1 MKRVLKGV
9 LICGAVISFSASAW
23 SAYWLYQNNN
33 YQLSRIAQPLK
44 DAKIV
49 KPGNG
54 EKFAGAEYSP
64 SVEVTSA
71 EQLEKARNDTSK
83 PLYLRNLLSVPNLGI
98 NLQVFE
104 GTSERS
110 LTYGAGTVKA
120 DQDPDKIGNYA
131 LAAHNFYDSSYGS
144 GFSILQ
150 DASPSTI
157 KGSYAYLSDGDYVY
171 TYKLVEVT
179 EVYKDD
185 SMVYTEDDFSEQVFQ
200 DYLKES
206 PSGLKEIVKSNKVW
220 NSDGTYLED
229 PDGKQFTY
237 GKLLTLYTCKLEPYN
252 RTLSYNRILVTGV
265 QLKKERLDQAPKDV
279 QKLFLDESGNLNVT
293 GNSEVPKSESEA
305 SKTDKDNESFSKQE
319 DQNKPLELKKIDSDE
334 ISWSDPLSFFANKQ
348 IKKDPDFMMKF
359 FWGSFILAGITSL
372 LSIYLPGKKDNKIE
386 KKKQIEDG
394 SEVQKILRRRG
405 K

>member
-9 LICGAVISFSASAW
+9 LICGAVLSFSASAW

-44 DAKIV
+44 DAKIA
-49 KPGNG
+49 KPGEG

-64 SVEVTSA
+64 SVEVRSA
-71 EQLEKARNDTSK
+71 EQLEKARKDTSK

-110 LTYGAGTVKA
+110 LTYGAGTIKA

-150 DASPSTI
+150 DALPSTI

-185 SMVYTEDDFSEQVFQ
+185 SMLYTEDDFSEQVFQ

-206 PSGLKEIVKSNKVW
+206 PSGLKEIVKSKKVW

-293 GNSEVPKSESEA
+293 GNSEVPESESEA
-305 SKTDKDNESFSKQE
+305 SKKDKDKESSDAKN
-319 DQNKPLELKKIDSDE
+319 QNKTLELKKIDSDE
-334 ISWSDPLSFFANKQ
+334 INWSDPLSFFANKQ

-359 FWGSFILAGITSL
+359 FWGSFVLAGITSL
-372 LSIYLPGKKDNKIE
+372 FSIYLPGKKDNNID
-386 KKKQIEDG
+386 KKKKNEND

>member
-1 MKRVLKGV
+1 MGMCAIYQEIKQEDFKKLLESDNFFETIEELEEKDGTE
-9 LICGAVISFSASAW
+9 LCDIDKMWDALHFLLNGLSAIYGA
-23 SAYWLYQNNN
+23 
-33 YQLSRIAQPLK
+33 PE
-44 DAKIV
+44 D
-49 KPGNG
+49 
-54 EKFAGAEYSP
+54 
-64 SVEVTSA
+64 
-71 EQLEKARNDTSK
+71 
-83 PLYLRNLLSVPNLGI
+83 NLLSEFIIGSESFNDEAEEFARYIPTETVIEIAKKLTEI
-98 NLQVFE
+98 N
-104 GTSERS
+104 
-110 LTYGAGTVKA
+110 
-120 DQDPDKIGNYA
+120 
-131 LAAHNFYDSSYGS
+131 
-144 GFSILQ
+144 
-150 DASPSTI
+150 
-157 KGSYAYLSDGDYVY
+157 
-171 TYKLVEVT
+171 
-179 EVYKDD
+179 
-185 SMVYTEDDFSEQVFQ
+185 FQ

-206 PSGLKEIVKSNKVW
+206 PSGLKEIVKSKKVW

-305 SKTDKDNESFSKQE
+305 SKTVKDNEYSSKQE
-319 DQNKPLELKKIDSDE
+319 DQNKPLEFKKIDSDE
-334 ISWSDPLSFFANKQ
+334 INWSDPLSFFANKQ

-372 LSIYLPGKKDNKIE
+372 LSIYLPGKKGNKID

>member
-9 LICGAVISFSASAW
+9 LICGAVISFSASSW

-49 KPGNG
+49 KPGEG

-71 EQLEKARNDTSK
+71 EQLEKARKDTSK

-110 LTYGAGTVKA
+110 LTYGAGTIKA

-150 DASPSTI
+150 DAAPSTI

-305 SKTDKDNESFSKQE
+305 SKTDKDNESSGQK
-319 DQNKPLELKKIDSDE
+319 DQNKPLEFKKIDSDE
-334 ISWSDPLSFFANKQ
+334 MNWSDPLSFFVNKQ

-359 FWGSFILAGITSL
+359 FWGSFVLTGITSL
-372 LSIYLPGKKDNKIE
+372 LSIYLPGKNDNKID

-394 SEVQKILRRRG
+394 SEVYKILKRRG

>member
-9 LICGAVISFSASAW
+9 LICGAVISFSASSW

-49 KPGNG
+49 KPGEG

-71 EQLEKARNDTSK
+71 EQLEKARKDTSK

-110 LTYGAGTVKA
+110 LTYGAGTIKA

-150 DASPSTI
+150 DAAPSTI

-293 GNSEVPKSESEA
+293 GNSEVPKSESET
-305 SKTDKDNESFSKQE
+305 SNTNKDNESSGQK
-319 DQNKPLELKKIDSDE
+319 DQNKPLEFKKIDSDE
-334 ISWSDPLSFFANKQ
+334 LNWSDPLSFFVNKQ

-359 FWGSFILAGITSL
+359 FWGSFVLTGITSL
-372 LSIYLPGKKDNKIE
+372 LSIYLPGKNDNKID

-394 SEVQKILRRRG
+394 SEVYKILKRRG

>member
-1 MKRVLKGV
+1 MKRILKGV
-9 LICGAVISFSASAW
+9 LICGAVLSFSASAW

-49 KPGNG
+49 KPGEG

-64 SVEVTSA
+64 SVEVRSA
-71 EQLEKARNDTSK
+71 EQLEKARKDTSK

-110 LTYGAGTVKA
+110 LTYGAGTIKA

-185 SMVYTEDDFSEQVFQ
+185 SMLYTEDDFSEQVFQ

-206 PSGLKEIVKSNKVW
+206 PSGLKEIVKSKKVW

-293 GNSEVPKSESEA
+293 GNSEVPESESEA
-305 SKTDKDNESFSKQE
+305 SKKDKESSDAKN
-319 DQNKPLELKKIDSDE
+319 QNKTLELKKIDSDE
-334 ISWSDPLSFFANKQ
+334 INWSDPLSFFANKQ

-359 FWGSFILAGITSL
+359 FWSSFVLAGITSL
-372 LSIYLPGKKDNKIE
+372 FSIYLPGKKDNNID
-386 KKKQIEDG
+386 KKKNEND

>member
-1 MKRVLKGV
+1 MKRVFKGV
-9 LICGAVISFSASAW
+9 LICGAVLSFASSAW
-23 SAYWLYQNNN
+23 SAFWLYQNNN

-44 DAKIV
+44 DAKIA
-49 KPGNG
+49 KPAEGSK
-54 EKFAGAEYSP
+54 EKFAGVEYSP

-71 EQLEKARNDTSK
+71 EQLEKARKDTSK
-83 PLYLRNLLSVPNLGI
+83 PLYLRNLLSVPNLDI

-110 LTYGAGTVKA
+110 LTYGAGTIKA

-220 NSDGTYLED
+220 NSDGTYLEE
-229 PDGKQFTY
+229 PDGKEFTY

-293 GNSEVPKSESEA
+293 GNSEVPKTEIEA
-305 SKTDKDNESFSKQE
+305 SKSEKDSNN
-319 DQNKPLELKKIDSDE
+319 NKEADTALEFKKISSDE
-334 ISWSDPLSFFANKQ
+334 MNWSDPLSFFANKQ

-359 FWGSFILAGITSL
+359 FWGSFVLTAILSL
-372 LSIYLPGKKDNKIE
+372 SAIYLPGKKDDMIDKEKSKNKNTEI
-386 KKKQIEDG
+386 
-394 SEVQKILRRRG
+394 QKILKRRG
-405 K
+405 R

>member
-9 LICGAVISFSASAW
+9 LICGAVISFSASSW

-49 KPGNG
+49 KPGEG

-71 EQLEKARNDTSK
+71 EQLEKARKDTSK

-110 LTYGAGTVKA
+110 LTYGAGTIKA

-150 DASPSTI
+150 DAAPSTI

-305 SKTDKDNESFSKQE
+305 SKTDKDNESSGQK
-319 DQNKPLELKKIDSDE
+319 DQNKHLEFKKIDSDE
-334 ISWSDPLSFFANKQ
+334 MNWSDPLSFFANKQ

-359 FWGSFILAGITSL
+359 FWGSFVLTGITSL
-372 LSIYLPGKKDNKIE
+372 LSIYLPGKNDNKID

-394 SEVQKILRRRG
+394 SEVYKILKRRG

>member
-9 LICGAVISFSASAW
+9 LICGAVISFSASSW

-49 KPGNG
+49 KPGEG

-71 EQLEKARNDTSK
+71 EQLEKARKDTSK

-110 LTYGAGTVKA
+110 LTYGAGTIKA

-150 DASPSTI
+150 DAAHSTI

-185 SMVYTEDDFSEQVFQ
+185 SMVYTEDDFSEQIFQ
-200 DYLKES
+200 NYLKES

-229 PDGKQFTY
+229 LDGKQFTY

-305 SKTDKDNESFSKQE
+305 SKTDKDNESSGQK
-319 DQNKPLELKKIDSDE
+319 DQNKHLEFKKIDSDE
-334 ISWSDPLSFFANKQ
+334 MNWSDPLSFFANKQ

-359 FWGSFILAGITSL
+359 FWGSFILTGITSL
-372 LSIYLPGKKDNKIE
+372 LSIYLPGKNDNKID

-394 SEVQKILRRRG
+394 SEVYKILKRRG

>member
-9 LICGAVISFSASAW
+9 LICGAVISFSASSW

-49 KPGNG
+49 KPGEG

-71 EQLEKARNDTSK
+71 EQLEKARKDTSK

-110 LTYGAGTVKA
+110 LTYGAGTIKA

-150 DASPSTI
+150 DAAPSTI

-293 GNSEVPKSESEA
+293 GNSEVPKSESET
-305 SKTDKDNESFSKQE
+305 SNTNKDNESSGQK
-319 DQNKPLELKKIDSDE
+319 DQNKPLEFKKIDSDE
-334 ISWSDPLSFFANKQ
+334 MNWSDPLSFFVNKQ

-359 FWGSFILAGITSL
+359 FWGSFVLTGITSL
-372 LSIYLPGKKDNKIE
+372 LSIYLPGKNDNKID

-394 SEVQKILRRRG
+394 SEVYKILKRRG

>member
-9 LICGAVISFSASAW
+9 LICGAVLSFSASAW

-49 KPGNG
+49 KPGEG

-64 SVEVTSA
+64 SVEVRSA
-71 EQLEKARNDTSK
+71 EQLEKARKDTSK

-110 LTYGAGTVKA
+110 LTYGAGTIKA

-185 SMVYTEDDFSEQVFQ
+185 SMLYTEDDFSEQVFQ

-206 PSGLKEIVKSNKVW
+206 PSGLKEIVKSKKVW

-252 RTLSYNRILVTGV
+252 RTLSYNKRILVTGV

-293 GNSEVPKSESEA
+293 GNSEVPESESEA
-305 SKTDKDNESFSKQE
+305 SKKDKDKESSDAKN
-319 DQNKPLELKKIDSDE
+319 QNKTLELKKIDSDE
-334 ISWSDPLSFFANKQ
+334 INWSDPLSFFANKQ

-359 FWGSFILAGITSL
+359 FWGSFVLAGITSL
-372 LSIYLPGKKDNKIE
+372 LSIYLPGKKDNNID
-386 KKKQIEDG
+386 KKKKNEND

>member
-1 MKRVLKGV
+1 M
-9 LICGAVISFSASAW
+9 
-23 SAYWLYQNNN
+23 
-33 YQLSRIAQPLK
+33 
-44 DAKIV
+44 
-49 KPGNG
+49 
-54 EKFAGAEYSP
+54 
-64 SVEVTSA
+64 
-71 EQLEKARNDTSK
+71 
-83 PLYLRNLLSVPNLGI
+83 YLRNLLSVPNLGI

-110 LTYGAGTVKA
+110 LTYGAGTIKA

-150 DASPSTI
+150 DAAPSTI

-305 SKTDKDNESFSKQE
+305 SNTNKDNESSGQK
-319 DQNKPLELKKIDSDE
+319 DQNKPLEFKKIDSDE
-334 ISWSDPLSFFANKQ
+334 MNWSDPLSFFVNKQ

-359 FWGSFILAGITSL
+359 FWGSFVLTGITSL
-372 LSIYLPGKKDNKIE
+372 LSIYLPGKNDNKID

-394 SEVQKILRRRG
+394 SEVYKILKRRG

>member
-9 LICGAVISFSASAW
+9 LICGAVISFSASSW

-49 KPGNG
+49 KPGEG

-71 EQLEKARNDTSK
+71 EQLEKARKDTSK

-110 LTYGAGTVKA
+110 LTYGAGTIKA

-150 DASPSTI
+150 DAAPSTI

-185 SMVYTEDDFSEQVFQ
+185 SMVYTEDDFSEQIFQ

-305 SKTDKDNESFSKQE
+305 SKTDKDNESSGQK
-319 DQNKPLELKKIDSDE
+319 DQNKHLEFKKIDSDE
-334 ISWSDPLSFFANKQ
+334 LNWSDPLSFFANKQ

-359 FWGSFILAGITSL
+359 FWGSFVLTGITSL
-372 LSIYLPGKKDNKIE
+372 LSIYLPGKNDNKID
-386 KKKQIEDG
+386 KKKQNEDG
-394 SEVQKILRRRG
+394 SEVYKILKRRG

>member
-9 LICGAVISFSASAW
+9 LICGAVISFSASSW

-49 KPGNG
+49 KPGEG

-71 EQLEKARNDTSK
+71 EQLEKARKDTSK

-110 LTYGAGTVKA
+110 LTYGAGTIKA

-150 DASPSTI
+150 DAAPSTI

-185 SMVYTEDDFSEQVFQ
+185 SMVYTEDDFSEQIFQ

-305 SKTDKDNESFSKQE
+305 SKTDKDNESSGQK
-319 DQNKPLELKKIDSDE
+319 DQNKHLEFKKIDSDE
-334 ISWSDPLSFFANKQ
+334 LNWSDPLSFFANKQ

-359 FWGSFILAGITSL
+359 FWGSFVLTGITSL
-372 LSIYLPGKKDNKIE
+372 LSIYLPGKNDNKID

-394 SEVQKILRRRG
+394 SEVYKILKRRG

>member
-1 MKRVLKGV
+1 LKRVLKGV
-9 LICGAVISFSASAW
+9 LICGAVISFSASSW

-49 KPGNG
+49 KPGEG

-71 EQLEKARNDTSK
+71 EQLEKARKDTSK

-110 LTYGAGTVKA
+110 LTYGAGTIKA

-150 DASPSTI
+150 DAAPSTI

-305 SKTDKDNESFSKQE
+305 SNTNKDNESSGQK
-319 DQNKPLELKKIDSDE
+319 DQNKPLEFKKIDSDE
-334 ISWSDPLSFFANKQ
+334 MNWSDPLSFFVNKQ

-359 FWGSFILAGITSL
+359 FWGSFVLTGITSL
-372 LSIYLPGKKDNKIE
+372 LSIYLPGKNDNKID

-394 SEVQKILRRRG
+394 SEVYKILKRRG